1 MVVNGHIEI
10 LQTQYITLN
19 NFSILQGEHNM
30 SFTRHVGKHGDRKV
44 AVIFREVPGEPH
56 MCLVTYTETI
66 NKNIHD
72 ALIRCIESDI
82 GQNSENLA
90 DALNRSYTQDGRPIL
105 QVLHIEGQLKKVNTE
120 MILMTPA
127 PNTRIKL
134 NELNKILDEM
144 KLGEDAVKR
153 MAELDQSRG
162 LQDPADVARRMRG
175 PQSTSPVVGSDDLLG
190 DTTLANNLRQQAQ
203 KMSTEA
209 KGLMAEADRLLKEA
223 AQMDP
228 TSAVK
233 ETVKSTKSKKAAVVT
248 EAVIPTKR
256 KYTKKVTNVA

>member
-1 MVVNGHIEI
+1 
-10 LQTQYITLN
+10 
-19 NFSILQGEHNM
+19 M

-44 AVIFREVPGEPH
+44 AVVFREVPGEPH

-72 ALIRCIESDI
+72 SLIKCIESDI

-105 QVLHIEGQLKKVNTE
+105 QVLHSESQLKKVNTE

-162 LQDPADVARRMRG
+162 MQDPADVARRMRG
-175 PQSTSPVVGSDDLLG
+175 SQGKQPPVVAPSGDALG
-190 DTTLANNLRQQAQ
+190 DASLAKQRIEQAQ
-203 KMSTEA
+203 KMEREA
-209 KGLMAEADRLLKEA
+209 KGLLAEAQRLTTEA
-223 AQMDP
+223 QTLDP
-228 TSAVK
+228 SLAPK
-233 ETVKSTKSKKAAVVT
+233 PTKAKKAAVVAEVAT
-248 EAVIPTKR
+248 PAKKKT
-256 KYTKKVTNVA
+256 TKKITNVA